1 MVYTA
6 WSTGLA
12 GLDRMLKGIIA
23 GDNLVFQVDSVND
36 YIPFVEPYARAALAR
51 GRKVVYFRFANH
63 QPLLTPSDGIEIRS
77 LEPEV
82 GFERFIAKIHQT
94 IEADRETSCYVF
106 DCLSDLAVDWCS
118 DRMLGNF
125 FMLTCPY
132 VYDVGA
138 LAYFMLLR
146 NYHSFHATTPISETT
161 QILLDIYRHKG
172 RLYLH
177 PIKVQQRYSPTM
189 HMLHRWES
197 DDFVPVTTSSTIA
210 EILTS
215 TPSVKMETPRV
226 RLGVWNRA
234 FLEAEEIRDPAHRRE
249 CTLEGAR
256 ELVRR
261 LIGMVIT
268 REERFFRLAEKYLNL
283 GDILDIWKRMI
294 GTGLIGGKA
303 VGMLLARAILTKTA
317 PRYQELLEPHDS
329 FFIGSD
335 VFYTFLVQNG
345 CWWTRQKQR
354 NPATFLDGAEDAR
367 RRILMGTFSAD
378 IQKEFSEMLEYFG
391 QSPILVRSSS
401 LLEDNFGNS
410 FAGKYES
417 VFCVN
422 QGPHQQR
429 LEDFMSAVRSI
440 YASTMSEKALRYRAL
455 RGMLDRDEQMAL
467 LVQRVSGGLYGSYF
481 YPQLA
486 GVGLSFNPYVWSD
499 QIDPQ
504 AGVLR
509 LVFGLG
515 TRAVD
520 RADDDYTRIVALNA
534 PQRRPEGT
542 PDEVRHYTQRRVDCL
557 DLHAN
562 QLVSCGFLDLVRQS
576 PGLPV
581 ELFATQDEESA
592 GRQTEDGGRSTPQWN
607 LTFDQLMT
615 GTTFVKDMREMLHII
630 EQAYG
635 CPVDTEFTANF
646 FSPDDYRINLVQ
658 CRPLQVNP
666 SGLTTSV
673 PTDLAQSDRI
683 LEAHGAVVG
692 QSRLTTIDR
701 LIYVVPGVY
710 GRLSMNER
718 YSVARLIG
726 RIAHLEERDRPKT
739 VMLLGPGR
747 WGTST
752 PTLGVPV
759 SFAEINTVSILCEL
773 VMMREGLVPEVS
785 LGTHFFNELVEMDML
800 YLALFPSREGNF
812 LNEDYLTRSPSKLT
826 QLLPGAADRADVV
839 RVIDPRDA
847 CPGCS
852 LLLNA
857 NTRTQKVVC
866 YLDHNP
872 RTK

>member
-1 MVYTA
+1 MNQA
-6 WSTGLA
+6 PWSTGLV
-12 GLDRMLKGIIA
+12 GLDRMLKGIIP
-23 GDNLVFQVDSVND
+23 GDNLVFQVSSIND
-36 YIPFVEPYARAALAR
+36 YLPFVEPFAQAALAR
-51 GRKVVYFRFANH
+51 GRRLIYFRFAKH
-63 QPLLTPSDGIEIRS
+63 QPLLSPGDDIEIRQ
-77 LEPEV
+77 LDPEA
-82 GFERFIAKIHQT
+82 GFESFISQIHQA
-94 IEADRETSCYVF
+94 IELGKNTCCYVF

-118 DRMLGNF
+118 DRMLGSF

-132 VYDVGA
+132 VYDVGGM
-138 LAYFMLLR
+138 AYFTLLR
-146 NYHSFHATTPISETT
+146 NYHSFHATTPIAETT
-161 QILLDIYRHKG
+161 QVLLDVYRHKS
-172 RLYLH
+172 RLYVH

-189 HMLHRWES
+189 YMLHAWES
-197 DDFVPVTTSSTIA
+197 ADFIPVTTSSTIA

-215 TPSVKMETPRV
+215 TPSSKMETPRS
-226 RLGVWNRA
+226 RLGVWNRE
-234 FLEAEEIRDPAHRRE
+234 FLQAEEIRDPMYRRE
-249 CTLEGAR
+249 CPLGGAH
-256 ELVRR
+256 ELSRR
-261 LIGMVIT
+261 LLKMAVT
-268 REERFFRLAEKYLNL
+268 REERFLRLAEQYLNL

-303 VGMLLARAILTKTA
+303 LGMLLARAILTKTD

-345 CWWTRQKQR
+345 CWWARQKQR
-354 NPATFLDGAEDAR
+354 NPRTFLDGAEDAR
-367 RRILMGTFSAD
+367 RRILMGTFPQD
-378 IQKEFSEMLEYFG
+378 IQKEFSDMLEYFG

-429 LEDFMSAVRSI
+429 LEDFLSAVRTI
-440 YASTMSEKALRYRAL
+440 YASTMSEKALSYRAL

-467 LVQRVSGGLYGSYF
+467 LVQRVSGALYGNHF
-481 YPQLA
+481 YPQIA
-486 GVGLSFNPYVWSD
+486 GVGLSFNPYVWSEH
-499 QIDPQ
+499 IDPQ

-520 RADDDYTRIVALNA
+520 RADDDYTRVVALNA
-534 PQRRPEGT
+534 PHRRPEGN
-542 PDEVRHYTQRRVDCL
+542 PDQVRQYTQRRVDGL

-562 QLVSCGFLDLVRQS
+562 QVVSSSFLDLVQQS

-581 ELFATQDEESA
+581 DLFASADEELEQPGMGA
-592 GRQTEDGGRSTPQWN
+592 GGSSMPRWN
-607 LTFDQLMT
+607 LTFDRLLSDT
-615 GTTFVKDMREMLHII
+615 SFVQDMRKILHLI
-630 EQAYG
+630 EEAYG

-646 FSPDDYRINLVQ
+646 LDSGTYKINMVQ

-666 SGLTTSV
+666 VGSAKSV
-673 PTDLAQSDRI
+673 PANIRNEDRI

-692 QSRLTTIDR
+692 QSRLTTVDR
-701 LIYVVPGVY
+701 LIYVVPSVY
-710 GRLSMNER
+710 GRLSMSDR

-726 RIAHLEERDRPKT
+726 RLTHLEESEPPKT

-759 SFAEINTVSILCEL
+759 SFAEINTVSVICEL
-773 VMMREGLVPEVS
+773 VLMREGLVPEVS

-800 YLALFPSREGNF
+800 YLALFPSREGNV
-812 LNEDYLTRSPSKLT
+812 LNEDYLARSPNKLA
-826 QLLPGAADRADVV
+826 QLLPSAADRANAV
-839 RVIDPRDA
+839 RIIDPREA
-847 CPGCS
+847 PS
-852 LLLNA
+852 RQTLLLNA
-857 NTRTQKVVC
+857 NTCTQKVVC
-866 YLDHNP
+866 YLDGP
-872 RTK
+872 R